1 MSNKTTIS
9 NSSNNRQ
16 IFIIAWI
23 LSLIFYFID
32 YATRSAPSLMLT
44 ELADL
49 YNVNNESIISIV
61 SSYYITYSICALV
74 AGICLDKFGA
84 KYSMFAGS
92 FILGIGCIL
101 FILASETAGVT
112 GRLLQGA
119 GSAFAFPGAV
129 YLIAKGFDAKHLA
142 TAIGFTQ
149 CIGMLGGAAGQF
161 VVAPLLDNG
170 LSYTN
175 FWIISGILCII
186 PAILMLLIIPKPKAE
201 QSLEDKK
208 ISFIQPFKIIF
219 TNKDSW
225 LSGIISG
232 LIFAPTTIFFMTWAV
247 KFFEQ
252 DLNLAHSDSAIIAS
266 MTALGWVVGSPLM
279 GYITD
284 KIGKRKPVI
293 ILGCLGMIIMLLQ
306 LIYFTELLNVKAT
319 IFIFGIFSGVA
330 MIPYSIIK
338 EVNPD
343 FVKGSATGVQNF
355 ITFGVTTAIGPLFAS
370 FYGNKLESV
379 NEHILHFQESI
390 WFWIIGIILATI
402 LTLFI
407 TETGNKAKA

>member
-1 MSNKTTIS
+1 MSNTITK
-9 NSSNNRQ
+9 SSNKK

-23 LSLIFYFID
+23 LALIFYFID

-101 FILASETAGVT
+101 FILSSETAGIT

-129 YLIAKGFDAKHLA
+129 YLIAKGFDAKYLA

-161 VVAPLLDNG
+161 IVAPLLDNG
-170 LSYTN
+170 LSFIS
-175 FWIISGILCII
+175 FWIISGVLCII
-186 PAILMLLIIPKPKAE
+186 PAILMLLIIPKPKND
-201 QSLEDKK
+201 LNIEDQN
-208 ISFIQPFKIIF
+208 ISFIKPFKIVF

-247 KFFEQ
+247 KFFEK
-252 DLNLAHSDSAIIAS
+252 DLELNHKDSAIIAS
-266 MTALGWVVGSPLM
+266 MTALGWVVGAPLM
-279 GYITD
+279 GYIAD

-293 ILGCLGMIIMLLQ
+293 LLGCLGMILMLLQ
-306 LIYFTELLNVKAT
+306 LIYLNELLNVKVT

>member
-1 MSNKTTIS
+1 
-9 NSSNNRQ
+9 
-16 IFIIAWI
+16 
-23 LSLIFYFID
+23 
-32 YATRSAPSLMLT
+32 
-44 ELADL
+44 
-49 YNVNNESIISIV
+49 
-61 SSYYITYSICALV
+61 
-74 AGICLDKFGA
+74 
-84 KYSMFAGS
+84 
-92 FILGIGCIL
+92 
-101 FILASETAGVT
+101 
-112 GRLLQGA
+112 
-119 GSAFAFPGAV
+119 
-129 YLIAKGFDAKHLA
+129 
-142 TAIGFTQ
+142 
-149 CIGMLGGAAGQF
+149 
-161 VVAPLLDNG
+161 
-170 LSYTN
+170 
-175 FWIISGILCII
+175 
-186 PAILMLLIIPKPKAE
+186 
-201 QSLEDKK
+201 
-208 ISFIQPFKIIF
+208 
-219 TNKDSW
+219 
-225 LSGIISG
+225 
-232 LIFAPTTIFFMTWAV
+232 MTWAV